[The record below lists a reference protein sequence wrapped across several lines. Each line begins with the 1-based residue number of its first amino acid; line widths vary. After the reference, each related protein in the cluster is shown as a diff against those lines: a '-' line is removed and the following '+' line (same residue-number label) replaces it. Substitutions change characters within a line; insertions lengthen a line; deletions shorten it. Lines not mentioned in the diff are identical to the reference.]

1 MTHYTKAPENLPYRH
16 LLEASGQALLGHF
29 TPDAAYYSFDRVP
42 AGAAVQVT
50 LLVRREKSQIDREL
64 QQLASRAFESYPE
77 LRWSLFSWRY
87 AEDALR
93 RGNLFFL
100 QHCTLGELAYGSDGT
115 SHPVHP
121 EAATVGLALRRARKL
136 FQRRTAKIDS
146 ILLDFSKCLEQENFT
161 EAFFILH
168 RALELMFKQAAAF
181 LTGKAFVSKS
191 IAQQQENLRLIAP
204 EMGRLFDTADAA
216 DCTMLELLDSS
227 YWNFKRRQPL
237 GGVRTSMASAIA
249 SKVALMKKLV
259 EKRFDEAVAAI
270 EERMKQAEA
279 FAVATPEESSVAITA
294 TDTVQAARAVLAPDA
309 DAILVSGL
317 IASFLVAQG
326 IYCFGTR
333 RFSDA
338 FESIATLGGPR
349 EEHVHFYLLV
359 VAQNVPA
366 NAAADLSNLIKR
378 KTRARCTATVLVH
391 TVKSMHGKKPEHLY
405 FFWKAM
411 SEGTVL
417 YEADRYERPVP
428 VTAPPKRDVAAL
440 QRYWQERKRL
450 AGLFIEAAYAIEA
463 DADAFKASLLH
474 QAAAQLCLGL
484 INTFLGYRPNHFSL
498 GYLFELC
505 ECFTPLTRDFFPRRA
520 TEETALFEMLAK
532 HPSQLRHEVQ
542 SHEHGSNIMVLERR
556 CKAFLEKAAVLAA
569 GELERL
575 GNLKE

>member
-1 MTHYTKAPENLPYRH
+1 MSHYTKIPKNFPYRH
-16 LLEASGQALLGHF
+16 LLEASEQALLGYF
-29 TPDAAYYSFDRVP
+29 TPDGAYYSFDRVP

-50 LLVRREKSQIDREL
+50 LLVSCEKSEIDREL
-64 QQLASRAFESYPE
+64 RQLASRAFESYPE

-100 QHCTLGELAYGSDGT
+100 QHCTLGEFAYGSDGT
-115 SHPVHP
+115 SHPVYP
-121 EAATVGLALRRARKL
+121 EAAAVGLALRRARKL
-136 FQRRTAKIDS
+136 FQRRTAKIDG
-146 ILLDFSKCLEQENFT
+146 ILLDFSKCLEHENFT

-168 RALELMFKQAAAF
+168 RALELLFKQAAAF

-191 IAQQQENLRLIAP
+191 IARQQEHLGLAAP
-204 EMGRLFDTADAA
+204 EMGGLFNTADAA
-216 DCTMLELLDSS
+216 DCTMLELLDGS

-249 SKVALMKKLV
+249 SKVTLMKNLV
-259 EKRFDEAVAAI
+259 EKHFEEAAAAI
-270 EERMKQAEA
+270 EERMKQAA
-279 FAVATPEESSVAITA
+279 ALVAATPEESAVAITA
-294 TDTVQAARAVLAPDA
+294 TDTLPATPSFPAPDA
-309 DAILVSGL
+309 DAMLVSRL
-317 IASFLVAQG
+317 ITSFLDAQG
-326 IYCFGTR
+326 IYCFGKR
-333 RFSDA
+333 RFSEA
-338 FESIATLGGPR
+338 FESIASPDAAP

-359 VAQNVPA
+359 VAQKVPA

-378 KTRARCTATVLVH
+378 KTRGRCTATVLVH
-391 TVKSMHGKKPEHLY
+391 TMKSLRGRKPEHQY

-411 SEGTVL
+411 AEGTAL
-417 YEADRYERPVP
+417 YEADGYQRPIAA
-428 VTAPPKRDVAAL
+428 TAPPKRDVAAL
-440 QRYWQERKRL
+440 RFYWQERNRL
-450 AGLFIEAAYAIEA
+450 AGHFIEAAYAIEA

-520 TEETALFEMLAK
+520 AEETALFEMLAK

-542 SHEHGSNIMVLERR
+542 SHEHGSNIMLLERR
-556 CKAFLEKAAVLAA
+556 CKSFLEKAWVLAA

-575 GNLKE
+575 GKLKE

>member
-1 MTHYTKAPENLPYRH
+1 MTHYTKAPENFPYRH
-16 LLEASGQALLGHF
+16 LLEASEQALLGHF

-42 AGAAVQVT
+42 SGGVQVT
-50 LLVRREKSQIDREL
+50 LLVRREKSEIDREL
-64 QQLASRAFESYPE
+64 RHLASRAFESYPE

-100 QHCTLGELAYGSDGT
+100 QHCTLGEFAYGSGGT
-115 SHPVHP
+115 THPVYP
-121 EAATVGLALRRARKL
+121 EAAAFGLALRRARKL

-168 RALELMFKQAAAF
+168 RALELLFKQAAAF

-191 IAQQQENLRLIAP
+191 IARQQEHLRLAAP
-204 EMGRLFDTADAA
+204 EMGGLFDTADAA
-216 DCTMLELLDSS
+216 DCQMLELLDSS

-249 SKVALMKKLV
+249 SKVALMKNLV
-259 EKRFDEAVAAI
+259 EKRFEEAAAAI
-270 EERMKQAEA
+270 EERMKQAA
-279 FAVATPEESSVAITA
+279 ALVAATPEESAVAITA
-294 TDTVQAARAVLAPDA
+294 TDTGPAALSVPAPDA
-309 DAILVSGL
+309 DAMLVSGL
-317 IASFLVAQG
+317 ITCFLGSQG
-326 IYCFGTR
+326 IYCFGKR
-333 RFSDA
+333 RFSEA
-338 FESIATLGGPR
+338 FKSIASPDAVP

-359 VAQNVPA
+359 VAQKVPA

-391 TVKSMHGKKPEHLY
+391 TIKSLRGKKPEHLY

-411 SEGTVL
+411 AKGTAL
-417 YEADRYERPVP
+417 YEADGYQRLAA

-440 QRYWQERKRL
+440 HRYWQERNRL

-520 TEETALFEMLAK
+520 AEETALFEMLAK

-542 SHEHGSNIMVLERR
+542 SHEYGSNIMVLERR
-556 CKAFLEKAAVLAA
+556 CRAFLEKAAALAA

-575 GNLKE
+575 GNLKD